1 MAVQYVKN
9 NNGLLGSLGKIA
21 QIGGFIPGLQWLTPL
36 GKGMSAVDNI
46 MNGDGSNN
54 GEYETPGFLNTENG
68 GLFQSL
74 GSLLSKN
81 IARTRPE
88 VNTKVLDVMREE
100 LAKPYMSDTD
110 LIKSWSPY
118 NTGGYYSWLQ

>member
-36 GKGMSAVDNI
+36 GMGMSAVDNI
-46 MNGDGSNN
+46 MNGSSSG
-54 GEYETPGFLNTENG
+54 GYETPGFLNTNNG

-74 GSLLSKN
+74 GSLMSEN
-81 IARTRPE
+81 IARTKPE